1 MKAANNFLIAFSIFA
16 FSTFSAF
23 AQAEGVSQED
33 IERGNNP
40 DTASVMT
47 SVLNKY

>member
-1 MKAANNFLIAFSIFA
+1 MNAINKFFLVFSVIA
-16 FSTFSAF
+16 FSAF

-40 DTASVMT
+40 VIETVDLGIS
-47 SVLNKY
+47 N

>member
-1 MKAANNFLIAFSIFA
+1 MKIMKAVAVTFSLIALPFV
-16 FSTFSAF
+16 

-40 DTASVMT
+40 SSTQVITVAIDR
-47 SVLNKY
+47 

>member
-1 MKAANNFLIAFSIFA
+1 MNAINKFFLVFSVLA
-16 FSTFSAF
+16 FSAF

-40 DTASVMT
+40 AIETVE
-47 SVLNKY
+47 LGICN

>member
-1 MKAANNFLIAFSIFA
+1 MNAINKFFLVFSVIA
-16 FSTFSAF
+16 FSAF

-40 DTASVMT
+40 AVQEQDI
-47 SVLNKY
+47 

>member
-1 MKAANNFLIAFSIFA
+1 MNALTKFFLVFSVLAFSA
-16 FSTFSAF
+16 L

-40 DTASVMT
+40 AMEIVD
-47 SVLNKY
+47 LGIGN

>member
-1 MKAANNFLIAFSIFA
+1 MNAINKFFIVCSVLA
-16 FSTFSAF
+16 FSAF

-40 DTASVMT
+40 AIETVELGIS
-47 SVLNKY
+47 N